1 MAESLLNVIDL
12 NPSVAIFPLQLIAFE
27 PLAMAEYLHARIET
41 LVGIEP
47 KSGDFRKN
55 VIKVES
61 LPPQTIDGWVYT
73 GAVYLLEAAPSWLAR
88 KPPPK
93 SMDDAPDMEPD
104 DDDADDL
111 AGEPEEV
118 IKDPKD
124 LFRQQIWHLA
134 LIGASAGRPGDPQAS
149 GRLIIHATQDTVAMR
164 LREFVTAG
172 RFGQILSGDPCGVPF
187 DDRVLQAHCLNG
199 EARQAALWGLHR
211 AIKSKPDRKSLM
223 GLDLK
228 EAMDPFSDQ
237 TYRLTSAVS
246 IDKKRTPQFLGL
258 SLKRQRVWSQ
268 KGRKIAE
275 LSTLLTKLFNDLEA
289 VDLVANVEPAGL
301 DQAGYRD
308 LAKTSDPTAILAAAN
323 AFEAAFRPLSNL
335 DPLPE
340 AADDEEAA
348 KEGEMKAEK
357 ELAWFAD
364 GQVTFGAAI
373 PGSSGFTLE
382 VSRKTVRLATLTVIP
397 IVEVD
402 GVALS
407 VSSTFHV
414 HPTNPDLELFEALIE
429 GDGLSRRLAVWYDTG
444 HVLVDRQVSLL
455 EYRDVRFDAWK
466 WRPMTVRGLAVKLT
480 QEKPTKPSQ
489 KDANKK
495 VADLE
500 AIGQQQSLFDYCLE
514 DLPRLIPPRTGGS
527 PLWAMCDDG
536 SGEIADFIFY
546 APVDRRL
553 WLVHAKGADSD
564 AAGRQISVAA
574 FEQVVSQARKNLRFF
589 DGPKLAREL
598 DERGAGKPLLWR
610 DGIRLTGD
618 DHIRARDE
626 ICQQLRDT
634 HFFEDRQLVVL
645 QPHVSKASWD
655 QARRLLSTGQDSHQ
669 SVKIYRLLSALL
681 ADLQMSA
688 QKVDAG
694 FMAIGPETAPGP
706 AVPSPAAAAT
716 APPQAAVPA

>member
-1 MAESLLNVIDL
+1 MAESRLSVIDL
-12 NPSVAIFPLQLIAFE
+12 NPSVAIFPLQLAQGST
-27 PLAMAEYLHARIET
+27 PQGVAESLHARIET
-41 LVGIEP
+41 LVGVEP
-47 KSGDFRKN
+47 KSGDPRKN
-55 VIKVES
+55 VVKVES
-61 LPPQTIDGWVYT
+61 LRPQAIGGWVYT
-73 GAVYLLEAAPSWLAR
+73 GAIYLLDVAPSWLER
-88 KPPPK
+88 TPPGPNGGPEGLDPDGG
-93 SMDDAPDMEPD
+93 DDIQDEDLDGEPD
-104 DDDADDL
+104 EDPD
-111 AGEPEEV
+111 
-118 IKDPKD
+118 DPKT

-134 LIGASAGRPGDPQAS
+134 LIGTAAGPGDPQAL
-149 GRLIIHATQDTVAMR
+149 GRMVIHATQDTIAAR

-187 DDRVLQAHCLNG
+187 DDRVLQAHCLHG

-211 AIKSKPDRKSLM
+211 TVKSKPDRKSLM

-268 KGRKIAE
+268 KGKKIAE
-275 LSTLLTKLFNDLEA
+275 LSLLLNKLFHDLEA
-289 VDLVANVEPAGL
+289 VDLTANVEPAGL
-301 DQAGYRD
+301 DQLGYRD

-323 AFEAAFRPLSNL
+323 AFEAAFRPLSTL

-340 AADDEEAA
+340 DDDEAA
-348 KEGEMKAEK
+348 KEGDIKAEK
-357 ELAWFAD
+357 ELAWFTD
-364 GQVTFGAAI
+364 GQVKFGATIA
-373 PGSSGFTLE
+373 GTAGFTLE
-382 VSRKTVRLATLTVIP
+382 VSRKDERLATLTVTP
-397 IVEVD
+397 VVEID

-407 VSSTFHV
+407 VSSQFHV
-414 HPTNPDLELFEALIE
+414 PPTHPDLELFEALIE
-429 GDGLSRRLAVWYDTG
+429 GEGLSRRLAVWYDTG

-455 EYRDVRFDAWK
+455 EYRDVRFDAWT
-466 WRPMTVRGLAVKLT
+466 WRPLTVRGLAVEVT

-489 KDANKK
+489 KDPNKK

-514 DLPRLIPPRTGGS
+514 DLPRLIPPRTAGS
-527 PLWAMCDDG
+527 PLWAICDDG

-546 APVDRRL
+546 APADRRL

-574 FEQVVSQARKNLRFF
+574 YEQVVSQARKNLRYF
-589 DGPKLAREL
+589 DGPLLAREL
-598 DERGAGKPLLWR
+598 EDRGADKPLLWR
-610 DGIRLTGD
+610 DGVRLTGAA
-618 DHIRARDE
+618 HAQARDD

-645 QPHVSKASWD
+645 QPHVSKISWE
-655 QARRLLSTGQDSHQ
+655 QARGLLSAGQDNHQ
-669 SVKIYRLLSALL
+669 SVKLYRLLSALL
-681 ADLQMSA
+681 ADLQITA

-706 AVPSPAAAAT
+706 APPPA
-716 APPQAAVPA
+716 AAVPA

>member
-1 MAESLLNVIDL
+1 MAESLLSVVDL
-12 NPSVAIFPLQLIAFE
+12 NPSVAIFPLQLTALE
-27 PLAMAEYLHARIET
+27 PQAVAEYLYGRIET

-47 KSGDFRKN
+47 KSGDLRKN

-61 LPPQTIDGWVYT
+61 LPPQAINGWIYA
-73 GAVYLLEAAPSWLAR
+73 GAIYLLEVAPSWIAR
-88 KPPPK
+88 KPPPEPT
-93 SMDDAPDMEPD
+93 DDAPEMDAEDYDSAVQD
-104 DDDADDL
+104 DNL
-111 AGEPEEV
+111 AGEPAEE
-118 IKDPKD
+118 IEDPKD

-134 LIGASAGRPGDPQAS
+134 LIGASARRGDPQAS
-149 GRLIIHATQDTVAMR
+149 GRLIIHATQDTVASR

-258 SLKRQRVWSQ
+258 SLKNQRVWSQ
-268 KGRKIAE
+268 KGRKISE
-275 LSTLLTKLFNDLEA
+275 FSTLLTKLFNDLEA
-289 VDLVANVEPAGL
+289 VDLLANVEPAGL
-301 DQAGYRD
+301 DQVGYRD
-308 LAKTSDPTAILAAAN
+308 LAKTSDPTAIRDAAN

-340 AADDEEAA
+340 AVDDEEAA
-348 KEGEMKAEK
+348 KDGNMKAEK

-364 GQVTFGAAI
+364 GQVKFGAAVA
-373 PGSSGFTLE
+373 GSASFTLE
-382 VSRKTVRLATLTVIP
+382 VSRKAVLLETLTVTP
-397 IVEVD
+397 VVEVD

-466 WRPMTVRGLAVKLT
+466 WRPMTVRGLAVELT
-480 QEKPTKPSQ
+480 KEKPTKPSQ
-489 KDANKK
+489 RDANIK

-514 DLPRLIPPRTGGS
+514 DLPQLIPPRTGGS
-527 PLWAMCDDG
+527 PLWAICDDG
-536 SGEIADFIFY
+536 SGEIADFIFF

-574 FEQVVSQARKNLRFF
+574 YEQVVSQARKNLRFF
-589 DGPKLAREL
+589 DGPKLAKEL
-598 DERGAGKPLLWR
+598 EDRGAEKPLLWR
-610 DGIRLTGD
+610 DGIRLTGV
-618 DHIRARDE
+618 DHTQARNE
-626 ICQQLRDT
+626 ICEQLRDT

-645 QPHVSKASWD
+645 QPHVSKAAWD
-655 QARRLLSTGQDSHQ
+655 HARRLLSDGQDSHQ
-669 SVKIYRLLSALL
+669 SVKLYRLLSALL
-681 ADLQMSA
+681 ADLQISA

-694 FMAIGPETAPGP
+694 FIAIGPETAPGQAIPLP
-706 AVPSPAAAAT
+706 AL
-716 APPQAAVPA
+716 PPEVAVPA